1 VWVGFI
7 NHYQFVFSLKRRII
21 KILIMKSTNTGY
33 ELRCVE
39 NNHLNKA
46 EETTTYCTRCGSV
59 LRVIYNE
66 ASEYIQYP
74 LGKVLPEPL
83 KSHPTGLRKLK
94 GLSDEYNADIWGKF
108 EFEHPTGC
116 FKDRGSYIEV
126 QKALE
131 LEADAICLASTGNMA
146 ASVAA
151 YSSYFDIPCFV
162 FVPEKTTEAKLA
174 QVTVFN
180 ANIIR
185 IQGSFSICEH
195 ICSDFAKSG
204 NYYMAGDF
212 VFREEGQKSFSYELI
227 EQGGD
232 DFDVIFIPIGC
243 GTNYAA
249 IYKGF
254 KEMKAAGN
262 VQKIPELIAVQ
273 PDQCSPV
280 VEGIFK
286 KKKIVKKQVQ
296 TMADSVAVP
305 DPVDFPK
312 VLEGINAT
320 NGSAFTVSEDEILGA
335 LKELAERE
343 GHFTEPAGAI
353 PLAVL
358 KKHQKQFAGKKC
370 LLAITGTGLK
380 DTKVVTKHSLA
391 SPVLSPDVDKV
402 INYINSGFIE
412 MQKAS
417 WGKSRDT
424 LVANFNM
431 DEEHKEL
438 YDEYVSKINR
448 KGKTLSN
455 SEMEVLQS
463 LVFNEELDL
472 KYPVEVIDYKIT
484 MRKHGLVHAAVKLNI
499 QGGEAVSEAKGVG
512 PIDAILTAIKAE
524 TDDVF
529 PLEIKNHEVE
539 ILSPEINSLVM
550 VTLALS
556 KDGTDWTS
564 KGASPDTLEAVIQ
577 AFVKGLAV
585 AMQASVA

>member
-1 VWVGFI
+1 
-7 NHYQFVFSLKRRII
+7 
-21 KILIMKSTNTGY
+21 MKSTNTGY
-33 ELRCVE
+33 ELRCVA
-39 NNHLNKA
+39 NHHLNKA
-46 EETTTYCTRCGSV
+46 EETTTYCTKCGSV
-59 LRVIYNE
+59 LTVIYNE
-66 ASEYIQYP
+66 PSKYIQYP
-74 LGKVLPEPL
+74 LKNILPEPL
-83 KSHPTGLRKLK
+83 KSGPTGLRKLEH
-94 GLSDEYNADIWGKF
+94 LSKRYQVDLWAKLEL
-108 EFEHPTGC
+108 EHPTGC

-126 QKALE
+126 QKAME
-131 LEADAICLASTGNMA
+131 LQADAICLNSTGNMA

-151 YSSYFDIPCFV
+151 YASYYDIPCFV

-174 QVTVFN
+174 QATVFD

-185 IQGSFSICEH
+185 IQGSFSTCGQVCRE
-195 ICSDFAKSG
+195 FAKSG

-227 EQGGD
+227 EQGGGN
-232 DFDVIFIPIGC
+232 FNTIFIPIGC

-254 KEMKAAGN
+254 KEMKTGGN
-262 VQKIPELIAVQ
+262 IRNIPQLMAVQ

-286 KKKIVKKQVQ
+286 KKKIIKEQVH
-296 TMADSVAVP
+296 TMASSVAVP
-305 DPVDFPK
+305 DPLDFYK
-312 VLEGINAT
+312 VLEGINET
-320 NGSAFTVSEDEILGA
+320 NGTAFTVTEDQILGA
-335 LKELAERE
+335 LKELAEEE
-343 GHFTEPAGAI
+343 GYFTEPAGAL

-358 KKHQKQFAGKKC
+358 KKHQKQFEGKKC
-370 LLAITGTGLK
+370 LLVVTGSGLK
-380 DTKVVTKHSLA
+380 DAKVVTKHSLS

-402 INYINSGFIE
+402 VNYINSGFIE

-424 LVANFNM
+424 LVANLNM
-431 DEEHKEL
+431 DQEHKKL
-438 YDEYVSKINR
+438 YDDYVSKINK

-463 LVFNEELDL
+463 LVYNEELDL
-472 KYPVEVIDYKIT
+472 KYPVEVIDYEIT
-484 MRKHGLVHAAVKLNI
+484 MRKHGLVHAEVKLDI
-499 QGGEAVSEAKGVG
+499 QGNEVISEAKGVG
-512 PIDAILTAIKAE
+512 PIDAILTAIKVE

-529 PLEIKNHEVE
+529 PLEVKNHEVE

-550 VTLALS
+550 VTLTLA
-556 KDGTDWTS
+556 KDGQEWTS

-585 AMQASVA
+585 GMQGTEA